1 MHVRSTREVK
11 QKGQRRRAL
20 HLLGD
25 NMLNDLKSMVA
36 RFESEYPDEPIV
48 FAGVAHYNEHSQGTR
63 RRSGWGRRGVFILT
77 QRQIFFKSVYLSL
90 YTLVLLA
97 AALVLFAIFYR
108 TDEVLFMILTILAL
122 ASTFNRL
129 PFQRQ
134 IPLPD
139 VEHAEARPE
148 KVLTWRGFQERGT
161 LQLEVQGNTVQF
173 DLKQV
178 LPDEARHLLRADDI
192 ESV

>member
-1 MHVRSTREVK
+1 
-11 QKGQRRRAL
+11 
-20 HLLGD
+20 
-25 NMLNDLKSMVA
+25 MLNDVKSIVT

-48 FAGVAHYNEHSQGTR
+48 FAAAAHYNEHSQDAR
-63 RRSGWGRRGVFILT
+63 RRGGWGRRGVLILT

-90 YTLVLLA
+90 YTVVLLA
-97 AALVLFAIFYR
+97 AALVFFAIFYR
-108 TDEVLFMILTILAL
+108 TDEILFMILTILAL

-139 VEHAEARPE
+139 VERAEARPE

-161 LQLEVQGNTVQF
+161 LVLGVQGNTIQF

-178 LPDEARHLLRADDI
+178 LPDEARRLLRADDI

>member
-1 MHVRSTREVK
+1 
-11 QKGQRRRAL
+11 
-20 HLLGD
+20 
-25 NMLNDLKSMVA
+25 MLNDVKSLVA

-48 FAGVAHYNEHSQGTR
+48 FAGVAHYNEHSQGAR
-63 RRSGWGRRGVFILT
+63 RRGGWGRRGVLILT
-77 QRQIFFKSVYLSL
+77 QQQIFFKSVFLSL
-90 YTLVLLA
+90 YTVILLA
-97 AALVLFAIFYR
+97 AALVFFAIFYR
-108 TDEVLFMILTILAL
+108 TEEVLFMILTILAL

-139 VEHAEARPE
+139 VERAEAGPE

-161 LQLEVQGNTVQF
+161 LKLEVQGNTVQL

-178 LPDEARHLLRADDI
+178 LPDEARRLLRADSPEDYP
-192 ESV
+192 EDDLQ